1 MTPVVDGYAYSR
13 VKDTIRERWLAFA
26 YGQRPWNEEKAYV
39 FGPEGE
45 TGERSWSI
53 FEGRRR
59 TQTWQHSLVP
69 LGLSLVQ
76 KLGEELGNG
85 PQVGNKGSF

>member
-1 MTPVVDGYAYSR
+1 MTSVVDGYAR
-13 VKDTIRERWLAFA
+13 VKNTIHWECWLAFVH
-26 YGQRPWNEEKAYV
+26 GKQPWNEEKAYI

-59 TQTWQHSLVP
+59 TQTWQQALVP

-85 PQVGNKGSF
+85 PQTAVRLG